1 MKLIELLTV
10 VVIIAILASIGVP
23 VVVKSGKKIKQ
34 KWYEINFWHEARL
47 TAVIN
52 DDTPKSTLDYYLT
65 NGANPQKYQWV
76 VVNPNASNP

>member
-34 KWYEINFWHEARL
+34 KWYEINMWHGARL

-52 DDTPKSTLDYYLT
+52 DDTSKSTLDYYLT
-65 NGANPQKYQWV
+65 NGTNPQKYYWDIKPV
-76 VVNPNASNP
+76 ATNP

>member
-52 DDTPKSTLDYYLT
+52 DDTPKSTFDYYMT

-76 VVNPNASNP
+76 IINPNASNP

>member
-10 VVIIAILASIGVP
+10 VAIIAILTSIGVP

-65 NGANPQKYQWV
+65 NGTNPQKYYWNIV
-76 VVNPNASNP
+76 APSGSNP